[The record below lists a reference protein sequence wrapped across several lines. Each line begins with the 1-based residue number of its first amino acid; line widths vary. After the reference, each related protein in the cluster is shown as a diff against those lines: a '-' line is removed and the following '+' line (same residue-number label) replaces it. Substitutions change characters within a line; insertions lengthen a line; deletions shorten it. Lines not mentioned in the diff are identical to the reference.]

1 MWTGGHIIK
10 YNNMTLIN
18 IMILLCTTYIYSI
31 WYYVHSKTS
40 LIRHPL
46 RPTTS
51 VIRHFLVL
59 PLSRVY
65 TRSAICELDFTIY
78 ALYYYGLETKV
89 TEKYMK
95 KTYIITITFIN
106 NYKLNIHHTYIF
118 ALIIRYL
125 FFRPNPQ

>member
-1 MWTGGHIIK
+1 MWTRGHIIK

-46 RPTTS
+46 RPMTS
-51 VIRHFLVL
+51 VIRHFLAL

-89 TEKYMK
+89 TEKYMEK
-95 KTYIITITFIN
+95 N
-106 NYKLNIHHTYIF
+106 HT
-118 ALIIRYL
+118 LL
-125 FFRPNPQ
+125 L